1 MNAVL
6 AMPKQSVKESL
17 TVRDKFAAVRR
28 ELGESLIERSEEIDL
43 LLTGLIAGEHLLLVG
58 PPGCGKSLL
67 IDSLMR
73 WTHGSKFSC
82 LLNRFSMPEELLG
95 MYSLSELK
103 FDKFVRVT
111 TNKLPESQYV
121 FLDEIFRASPAIL
134 NVLLKLLNEKTFDKG
149 DGVVRRVPLEIC
161 LGAANDWPSGDEGKS
176 LGALVDRFMLRKSVA
191 PISSAAGRQKL
202 LWNNCAPEFST
213 SLTPSEL
220 TAARL
225 DAQGLV
231 WSKEAKQALESVLDE
246 LSRQGV
252 KPSDRRIFK
261 CVSVVQAYAWLNG
274 GDEVLTEH
282 LEVCQHILWNDHGE
296 EASKVRAVIMTIAA
310 PISMKVNGLISEI
323 EQILAGVNPKDLGQS
338 ATAAS
343 KLSEIQ
349 KSLKAM
355 KEHPKA
361 LPALAYVKEKITEL
375 RLKSLDSI

>member
-6 AMPKQSVKESL
+6 SKPKHVVEVSVTVKDKFL
-17 TVRDKFAAVRR
+17 TVRK
-28 ELGESLIERSEEIDL
+28 ELNESLIERSDEIDL

-58 PPGCGKSLL
+58 PPGVGKSLL

-103 FDKFVRVT
+103 LDKFVRIT

-149 DGVVRRVPLEIC
+149 DGIARRVPLEIC

-176 LGALVDRFMLRKSVA
+176 LGALVDRFMLRKSVL

-202 LWNNCAPEFST
+202 LWNNQPPEFST
-213 SLTPSEL
+213 SLSAHEL

-225 DAQGLV
+225 DAQGLP

-252 KPSDRRIFK
+252 KPSDRRQYKSIA
-261 CVSVVQAYAWLNG
+261 VVQGYAWLQG
-274 GDEVLTEH
+274 AEDVQPEH
-282 LEVCQHILWNDHGE
+282 LEVLQYILWNEHAE
-296 EASKVRAVIMTIAA
+296 ESAKVRSVIMQIAA
-310 PISMKVNGLISEI
+310 PVGMKVNGLISEI
-323 EQILAGVNPKDLGQS
+323 EQVLSSVDPKDLGQA
-338 ATAAS
+338 ATAAA
-343 KLSEIQ
+343 KLSEIN
-349 KSLKAM
+349 KTLKGLNS
-355 KEHPKA
+355 HPKA
-361 LPALAYVKEKITEL
+361 VAAIAYLKEKITEL

>member
-6 AMPKQSVKESL
+6 AMPKQSVKDSL
-17 TVRDKFAAVRR
+17 TVKEKFDLTRR
-28 ELGESLIERSEEIDL
+28 ELNASLIERTEEIDL
-43 LLTGLIAGEHLLLVG
+43 LLTSLIAGEHLLLVG

-103 FDKFVRVT
+103 LDKFVRIT

-134 NVLLKLLNEKTFDKG
+134 NVLLKLLHEKVFDKG
-149 DGVVRRVPLEIC
+149 DGIARRVPLEIC
-161 LGAANDWPSGDEGKS
+161 LGAANDWPSGDEAKS
-176 LGALVDRFMLRKSVA
+176 LGALVDRFMLRKSVL

-202 LWNNCAPEFST
+202 LWNNSAPEFST

-225 DAQGLV
+225 DAQGIP
-231 WSKEAKQALESVLDE
+231 WSSEGMKALENILEELARQSV
-246 LSRQGV
+246 R
-252 KPSDRRIFK
+252 PSDRRQFK
-261 CVSVVQAYAWLNG
+261 SVAIVQAYAWLNG
-274 GDEVLTEH
+274 GDEVLPEH
-282 LEVCQHILWNDHGE
+282 LEVLQHVLWVDQE
-296 EASKVRAVIMTIAA
+296 ESAKVRSVIMQIAA
-310 PISMKVNGLISEI
+310 PVGMKVNGLISEI
-323 EQILAGVNPKDLGQS
+323 EQVLGSVDPKDLGQA
-338 ATAAS
+338 ATAAA
-343 KLSEIQ
+343 KLSEINKTLKGL
-349 KSLKAM
+349 KS
-355 KEHPKA
+355 HPKVA
-361 LPALAYVKEKITEL
+361 AAIAYLKEKITEL

>member
-1 MNAVL
+1 MNVVL
-6 AMPKQSVKESL
+6 CKPKHVVEVSL
-17 TVRDKFAAVRR
+17 TVRDKFTTVRT

-103 FDKFVRVT
+103 ADKFVRIT

-149 DGVVRRVPLEIC
+149 DGVARKVPLEIC

-191 PISSAAGRQKL
+191 PISSMAGRQKL
-202 LWNNCAPEFST
+202 LWDNKPPEFST
-213 SLTPSEL
+213 SLSAHEL
-220 TAARL
+220 IAARL
-225 DAQGLV
+225 DTQGLV
-231 WSKEAKQALESVLDE
+231 WSKEAKQALESILNE
-246 LSRQGV
+246 LARQGV
-252 KPSDRRIFK
+252 KPSDRRQFK
-261 CVSVVQAYAWLNG
+261 SVGIMQAYAWLNG
-274 GDEVLTEH
+274 AEEVQPEH
-282 LEVCQHILWNDHGE
+282 LEVLTHVLWVDHE
-296 EASKVRAVIMTIAA
+296 EAAKVRAVIMQVAA
-310 PISMKVNGLISEI
+310 PIGMKVSGLIGET
-323 EQILAGVNPKDLGQS
+323 EQILSSVNTKDLGAT

-343 KLSEIQ
+343 KLAEIQ

-361 LPALAYVKEKITEL
+361 LAAIAYVKEQITQL

>member
-6 AMPKQSVKESL
+6 AMPKQVVEVSL
-17 TVRDKFAAVRR
+17 TVRDKFTTVRT

-43 LLTGLIAGEHLLLVG
+43 LLTALIAGEHLLLVG

-82 LLNRFSMPEELLG
+82 LLNRFSMPEEILG

-103 FDKFVRVT
+103 LDKFVRIT

-134 NVLLKLLNEKTFDKG
+134 NVLLKIFNEKVFDKG
-149 DGVVRRVPLEIC
+149 DGVARRVPLEIC
-161 LGAANDWPSGDEGKS
+161 LGAANDWPSGDEAKS

-191 PISSAAGRQKL
+191 PISSMAGRQRL
-202 LWNNCAPEFST
+202 LWDNKPPEFST
-213 SLTPSEL
+213 SLSAHEL
-220 TAARL
+220 IAARL
-225 DAQGLV
+225 DSRGV
-231 WSKEAKQALESVLDE
+231 SWSKEAKVALESILDE

-261 CVSVVQAYAWLNG
+261 SVAIVQAYAWLNG
-274 GDEVLTEH
+274 AEEVQPEH
-282 LEVCQHILWNDHGE
+282 LEILQHILWSEQE
-296 EASKVRAVIMTIAA
+296 ETSKVRSVILQIAA
-310 PISMKVNGLISEI
+310 PVGMRVSGLIGEI

-361 LPALAYVKEKITEL
+361 LAGLTYVREKITEL

>member
-6 AMPKQSVKESL
+6 AMPKQSVKDTL
-17 TVRDKFAAVRR
+17 TVRDKFAVVRK
-28 ELGESLIERSEEIDL
+28 ELNESLIERSEEIDL
-43 LLTGLIAGEHLLLVG
+43 LLTSLIAGEHLLLVG

-95 MYSLSELK
+95 QYSLSELK
-103 FDKFVRVT
+103 FDKFVRIT

-134 NVLLKLLNEKTFDKG
+134 NVLLKLLNEKVFDKG
-149 DGVVRRVPLEIC
+149 DGVARRVPLEIC

-191 PISSAAGRQKL
+191 PISSMAGRQRL
-202 LWNNCAPEFST
+202 LWNNQPPEFST
-213 SLTPSEL
+213 SLSAHEL

-225 DAQGLV
+225 DAQGV
-231 WSKEAKQALESVLDE
+231 SWSKEAKLALESILDE

-252 KPSDRRIFK
+252 KPSDRRQYK
-261 CVSVVQAYAWLNG
+261 SVAIVQAFAWLQG
-274 GDEVLTEH
+274 SEEVMPEH
-282 LEVCQHILWNDHGE
+282 LEILTHVLWVDHE
-296 EASKVRAVIMTIAA
+296 EASKVRAVIMQIAA
-310 PISMKVNGLISEI
+310 PVGMKVSGLISEI
-323 EQILAGVNPKDLGQS
+323 EQVLSSVDPKDLGQA
-338 ATAAS
+338 ATGAA
-343 KLSEIQ
+343 KLSEIN
-349 KSLKAM
+349 KSLKGL
-355 KEHPKA
+355 KSHPKA
-361 LPALAYVKEKITEL
+361 VAAIAYLKEQITQL

>member
-17 TVRDKFAAVRR
+17 TVRDKFAAVRK
-28 ELGESLIERSEEIDL
+28 ELGDSLIERTEEIDL
-43 LLTGLIAGEHLLLVG
+43 LLTSLIAGEHLLLVG

-103 FDKFVRVT
+103 VDKFVRIT

-149 DGVVRRVPLEIC
+149 DGVSRRVPLEIC
-161 LGAANDWPSGDEGKS
+161 LGAANDWPSGDDAKS

-191 PISSAAGRQKL
+191 PISSMAGRQRL
-202 LWNNCAPEFST
+202 LWENKPPEFST
-213 SLTPSEL
+213 SLSAHEL

-225 DAQGLV
+225 DAQGLS
-231 WSKEAKQALESVLDE
+231 WSKEAKLALESILDE

-274 GDEVLTEH
+274 AEVVQPEH
-282 LEVCQHILWNDHGE
+282 LEILTHVLWVDQE
-296 EASKVRAVIMTIAA
+296 EAAKVRSVILQIAA
-310 PISMKVNGLISEI
+310 PVGMKVSGLIGET
-323 EQILAGVNPKDLGQS
+323 EQILSSVNTKDLGAT

-343 KLSEIQ
+343 KLAEIQ

-355 KEHPKA
+355 KGYPKA
-361 LPALAYVKEKITEL
+361 EAALAYLKEKITEL